1 MKTEIMQQTKGD
13 TIMDIQGKKAVV
25 TGSASGIGKGIAMK
39 LAQYGA
45 DVVIADINDEMA
57 VKVAKEISEGFNV
70 NCINI
75 HLDVTKVSSA
85 ENLAKQTIEKLGGID
100 VIVNN
105 AGGDRAMPFW
115 ETTEDFRNWVIDF
128 NLKGP
133 INLCHAVIPHMME
146 KNAGKIVNIGS
157 DAGRVGSS
165 GETVYAGCKG
175 GVIAFTKSLARELAR
190 YQINVNCVC
199 PGPTETPGFYEGT
212 TEKLREALK
221 RAIPFRRIG
230 QPEDLGNAVL
240 FFASGMSDFVTG
252 QVLSVSGGLTMAG

>member
-1 MKTEIMQQTKGD
+1 
-13 TIMDIQGKKAVV
+13 MDIKGKVAIV
-25 TGSASGIGKGIAMK
+25 TGSASGIGKGIAKK
-39 LAQYGA
+39 LAEYGA
-45 DVVIADINDEMA
+45 NVVVADINDEQA
-57 VKVAKEISEGFNV
+57 ALVATEISEQYKV
-70 NCINI
+70 KCINI

-85 ENLAKQTIEKLGGID
+85 ENLVKETIEKLGGID
-100 VIVNN
+100 ILVNN

-115 ETTEDFRNWVIDF
+115 ETTEEFRNWVIDF
-128 NLKGP
+128 NFKGP
-133 INLCHAVIPHMME
+133 VNLCHAVIPHMME
-146 KNAGKIVNIGS
+146 KKAGKIVNIGS

-175 GVIAFTKSLARELAR
+175 GVIALTKSLARELAR

-199 PGPTETPGFYEGT
+199 PGPTDTPGFVEGT

-230 QPEDLGNAVL
+230 QPEDLGNGVL
-240 FFASGMSDFVTG
+240 YFASDMSDFVTG

>member
-1 MKTEIMQQTKGD
+1 
-13 TIMDIQGKKAVV
+13 MDIKGKVSIV

-45 DVVIADINDEMA
+45 DVVVADINDAQAEA
-57 VKVAKEISEGFNV
+57 VAREISEKYKV
-70 NCINI
+70 DCINI
-75 HLDVTKVSSA
+75 NLDVTKVSSA
-85 ENLAKQTIEKLGGID
+85 ENLAKETIERLGAID
-100 VIVNN
+100 ILVNN

-115 ETTEDFRNWVIDF
+115 ETTEKFRNWVIDF
-128 NLKGP
+128 NYKGP
-133 INLCHAVIPHMME
+133 VNCCHAVLPHMM
-146 KNAGKIVNIGS
+146 KKKSGKIVNIGS

-175 GVIAFTKSLARELAR
+175 GIIAFTKSLARELAR

-199 PGPTETPGFYEGT
+199 PGPTDTPGFIEGT

-230 QPEDLGNAVL
+230 QPEDLGNGVL
-240 FFASGMSDFVTG
+240 FFASGMSDYVTG
-252 QVLSVSGGLTMAG
+252 QILSISGGLTMAG

>member
-1 MKTEIMQQTKGD
+1 
-13 TIMDIQGKKAVV
+13 MDIKGKVSIV

-45 DVVIADINDEMA
+45 DVVVADINDAQAEA
-57 VKVAKEISEGFNV
+57 VAREISEKYKV
-70 NCINI
+70 DCINI
-75 HLDVTKVSSA
+75 NLDVTKVSSA
-85 ENLAKQTIEKLGGID
+85 ENLAKETIERLGAID
-100 VIVNN
+100 ILVNN

-115 ETTEDFRNWVIDF
+115 ETTEEFRNWVIDF
-128 NLKGP
+128 NYKGP
-133 INLCHAVIPHMME
+133 VNCCHAVLPHMME
-146 KNAGKIVNIGS
+146 KKSGKIVNIGS

-175 GVIAFTKSLARELAR
+175 GIIAFTKSLARELAR

-199 PGPTETPGFYEGT
+199 PGPTDTPGFVEGT

-230 QPEDLGNAVL
+230 QPEDLGNGVL
-240 FFASGMSDFVTG
+240 FFASGMSDYVTG
-252 QVLSVSGGLTMAG
+252 QILSISGGLTMAG

>member
-1 MKTEIMQQTKGD
+1 
-13 TIMDIQGKKAVV
+13 MDIKGKAAIV
-25 TGSASGIGKGIAMK
+25 TGSASGIGKGIARK

-45 DVVIADINDEMA
+45 NVVIADINDEMA
-57 VKVAKEISEGFNV
+57 GAVAKEISEEFKV
-70 NCINI
+70 NCIRLN
-75 HLDVTKVSSA
+75 LDVTKVSSC
-85 ENLAKQTIEKLGGID
+85 ENLAKETIAKLGGID
-100 VIVNN
+100 ILVNN

-128 NLKGP
+128 NFKGP
-133 INLCHAVIPHMME
+133 VNLCHAVIPHMME
-146 KNAGKIVNIGS
+146 KKAGKIVNIGS

-199 PGPTETPGFYEGT
+199 PGPTDTPGFVEGT

-230 QPEDLGNAVL
+230 QPEDIGNGVL
-240 FFASGMSDFVTG
+240 YFASGMSDFVTG